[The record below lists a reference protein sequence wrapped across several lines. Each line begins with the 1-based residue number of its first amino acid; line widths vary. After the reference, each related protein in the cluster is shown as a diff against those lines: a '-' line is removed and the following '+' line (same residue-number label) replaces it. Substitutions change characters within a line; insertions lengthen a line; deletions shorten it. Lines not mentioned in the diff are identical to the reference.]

1 MGAGTSEKTKG
12 ETGSGQ
18 GPKPLGRRRLVKRAK
33 DLVREARGLLKRK
46 GKKLEEPEKA
56 AVQAVTDAVAATLAT
71 GRGLDVRRLDRETL
85 ALDEALTKHMGH
97 FRKSVLRELVE
108 AVAWAIGLALIIR
121 FFLIE
126 AFSIPTSSMIPTL
139 QIGDHLFVNK
149 IGYGIYV
156 PLSPARLLS
165 WDEPERGEIIVF
177 KYVNPNDSS
186 HNGEDFIK
194 RVVAGPGD
202 KVRLVDNV
210 LYINDE
216 AVPTEVLGEMDC
228 GMFHGDNAEV
238 PDYFCRCVRQKETVN
253 GIEYVTQ
260 HIIGPMTER
269 CALTSVPSWPLHDRP
284 RTDYIGDAASNA
296 AWPNVVVPEG
306 HVMVMGDNRD
316 CSHDSRFW
324 GFVPFDRIKGSAFL
338 LWWARDT
345 SRIFNWL
352 E

>member
-1 MGAGTSEKTKG
+1 M
-12 ETGSGQ
+12 
-18 GPKPLGRRRLVKRAK
+18 
-33 DLVREARGLLKRK
+33 
-46 GKKLEEPEKA
+46 
-56 AVQAVTDAVAATLAT
+56 
-71 GRGLDVRRLDRETL
+71 
-85 ALDEALTKHMGH
+85 LT
-97 FRKSVLRELVE
+97 
-108 AVAWAIGLALIIR
+108 
-121 FFLIE
+121 
-126 AFSIPTSSMIPTL
+126 
-139 QIGDHLFVNK
+139 
-149 IGYGIYV
+149 
-156 PLSPARLLS
+156 

-177 KYVNPNDSS
+177 KYVNPGDPA
-186 HNGEDFIK
+186 HDGEDFIK

-202 KVRLVDNV
+202 KVRLVENT
-210 LYINDE
+210 LYVNDE

-238 PDYFCRCVRQKETVN
+238 PDYYCRCVRQKETVN

-269 CALTSVPSWPLHDRP
+269 CALSSSVPNWPLHDRP
-284 RTDYIGDAASNA
+284 RMDYIGDAASNP

-345 SRIFNWL
+345 SRIFSWL